1 MVHDVQQQYLMR
13 QSRVVHD
20 VQQQYLM
27 RQARHNMEG
36 DTVCIVFDF
45 K

>member
-1 MVHDVQQQYLMR
+1 MR
-13 QSRVVHD
+13 QSHVVHD
-20 VQQQYLM
+20 VQQQYVM

-36 DTVCIVFDF
+36 DTVYIVFDF